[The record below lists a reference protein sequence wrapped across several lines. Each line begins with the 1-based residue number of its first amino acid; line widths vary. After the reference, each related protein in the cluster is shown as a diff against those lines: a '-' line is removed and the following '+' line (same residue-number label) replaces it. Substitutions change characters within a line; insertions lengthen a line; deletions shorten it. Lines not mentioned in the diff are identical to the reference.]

1 MRKLSIWIS
10 ILFYSA
16 KAMAQNA
23 DADRWVDSVFHT
35 LNNDQK
41 IAQLMVVRLSGL
53 TNGSVVF
60 YDKEVEEAINK
71 YNVGG
76 ICLFQGGPAKQAML
90 LNHYQSMAKTPIL
103 ICIDGETGLGMR
115 MLDSVVNLPRQ
126 MMLGAVQD
134 PSIVYKFGTVVA
146 EQCKRAGIQV
156 NYAPVVDV
164 NNNPDNPVI
173 NDRSF
178 GEDKYRV
185 ANYGI
190 QYMKALQD
198 NGIMACAK
206 HFPGHGD
213 VAVDSHLDLPIIMK
227 SREQLD
233 SLELYPFRQIFNAG
247 VGSVMVAHLS
257 VPSIDSTPNKPTSIS
272 TNAVTNLLRNEM
284 GFQGLTFTDALEMK
298 GVAKYY
304 PDGLASV
311 ESLIAG
317 NDMLCLPGDVKNTL
331 DKVKLAIR
339 KKRLKWANIDMHVKK
354 VLYAKYNYGLAKLQ
368 PIAIENIADDLNKDA
383 GSTWKLVAENAL
395 TLLRNNDSAVFPLAV
410 VKRKVAYVAIGATED
425 NYMANRLRDEF
436 KAHVYFFENGQSA
449 EKAEA
454 LAQLV
459 KSRYDVVIIGVHG
472 YSRFPRNNFGIGDAS
487 LKLIKQLQQE
497 NRSVTFAFGNPYAI
511 KNFSDGK
518 VIVAC
523 YDDNDY
529 IQTAALDLLEGK
541 IDPKGKL
548 PVTVSE
554 EFKYGAGITQSLNL
568 LPVAPSQ
575 VGMNDSI
582 RTEIDCIVQDG
593 LNALAFPGAVVLVAK
608 DDKIIY
614 EKAFGK
620 YAFQDSTA
628 VTENTIYDLAS
639 VTKICATTL
648 SVMKLYEEGKLDI
661 NKRLVDYLPSARGT
675 NKENI
680 LVRNLLLHQAGL
692 KAFIPF
698 YKETLDAKE
707 QPGDTYYS
715 LVRSDEF
722 PTRVAESLYLRK
734 DFQDTVYKR
743 MLQSDVAPT
752 GHYLYSDNDFIFLGK
767 IVEAITGESL
777 DNYAKKTFYEPLGLN
792 HTGFLPRTF
801 LPLDSVAP
809 TENEEIFRKQLL
821 RGDVHDPGSAIMGG
835 VAGHAGL
842 FSDAHDMAVIAQL
855 LLNGGTIY
863 GKQIFK
869 KETVD
874 YFTSYQSNVS
884 RRGLGFDKP
893 ERDNATLKE
902 PYPCLSASPQ
912 TFGHTGFTGIGW
924 WVDPK
929 YNMTFIFLSNRV
941 NAAKPN
947 YNKLTAMSI
956 RGRIQEAL
964 YKAMK

>member
-1 MRKLSIWIS
+1 
-10 ILFYSA
+10 
-16 KAMAQNA
+16 MAQNA

-90 LNHYQSMAKTPIL
+90 INHFQSMAKTPIM

-190 QYMKALQD
+190 QYMKALQN
-198 NGIMACAK
+198 NGVMACAK

-213 VAVDSHLDLPIIMK
+213 VSVDSHLDLPIITK

-257 VPSIDSTPNKPTSIS
+257 VPAIDSTPNKPTSIS
-272 TNAVTNLLRNEM
+272 ANAVTNLLRNEM

-331 DKVKLAIR
+331 DKVKQAIK
-339 KKRLKWANIDMHVKK
+339 KKRLTWANIDMHVKK
-354 VLYAKYNYGLAKLQ
+354 VLYAKYNYGLAKLK
-368 PIAIENIADDLNKDA
+368 PVVIENIADDLNKDA
-383 GSTWKLVAENAL
+383 GSTWQLVAENAL
-395 TLLRNNDSAVFPLAV
+395 TLLRNNDSAIFPLAV
-410 VKRKVAYVAIGATED
+410 VKRKVAYIAIGPTED
-425 NYMANRLRDEF
+425 NYMANRLRDDF
-436 KAHVYFFENGQSA
+436 KAHVYFFENTQSV
-449 EKAEA
+449 ERAEA

-459 KSRYDVVIIGVHG
+459 KSRYDVVIIGVHS
-472 YSRFPRNNFGIGDAS
+472 YSRFPRNNFGISDAS

-497 NRSVTFAFGNPYAI
+497 NRSITFAFGNPYAI

-518 VIVAC
+518 LIVAC

-541 IDPKGKL
+541 INPKGKL

-554 EFKYGAGITQSLNL
+554 EFKYGSGITQNL
-568 LPVAPSQ
+568 TLMPVAPSQ
-575 VGMNDSI
+575 VGMKDSVRTQIDSI
-582 RTEIDCIVQDG
+582 VQEG
-593 LNALAFPGAVVLVAK
+593 LNAQAFPGAVVLVAK
-608 DDKIIY
+608 DDKIVY

-620 YAFQDSTA
+620 YAFQDSTP
-628 VTENTIYDLAS
+628 VDINTIYDLAS

-648 SVMKLYEEGKLDI
+648 SVMKLYEEGKLDLD
-661 NKRLVDYLPSARGT
+661 KRLVDYLPSTRGT

-680 LVRNLLLHQAGL
+680 HVRNLLLHQAGL

-698 YKETLDAKE
+698 YKETLDKKE
-707 QPGDTYYS
+707 LPADKYYS
-715 LVRSDEF
+715 LVRTDEF
-722 PTRVAESLYLRK
+722 STRVAESLYVRK

-743 MLQSDVAPT
+743 MLQSELGPP
-752 GHYLYSDNDFIFLGK
+752 GRYLYSDNDFIFLGK

-777 DNYAKKTFYEPLGLN
+777 NNYVKKTFYEPLGLD

-801 LPLDSVAP
+801 LSLDSVAP
-809 TENEEIFRKQLL
+809 TENEATFRKQLL

-842 FSDAHDMAVIAQL
+842 FSDAHDLAVIAQL
-855 LLNGGTIY
+855 LLNGGTID

-869 KETVD
+869 KETID
-874 YFTSYQSNVS
+874 YFTAYHSNIS

-893 ERDNATLKE
+893 EKDNATLKE
-902 PYPCLSASPQ
+902 PYPCLSASSQ

-929 YNMTFIFLSNRV
+929 YNLTYIFLSNRV
-941 NAAKPN
+941 NAAVPN
-947 YNKLTAMSI
+947 YNKLSSMSI

-964 YKAMK
+964 YKAMR

>member
-1 MRKLSIWIS
+1 
-10 ILFYSA
+10 
-16 KAMAQNA
+16 MAQNA

-60 YDKEVEEAINK
+60 YDKDVEEAINK

-90 LNHYQSMAKTPIL
+90 INHFQSIAKTPIM

-126 MMLGAVQD
+126 MMFGAVQD

-178 GEDKYRV
+178 GENKYRV

-213 VAVDSHLDLPIIMK
+213 VSVDSHLDLPIIIK
-227 SREQLD
+227 SRAQLD
-233 SLELYPFRQIFNAG
+233 SLELYPFRQMFNAG

-257 VPSIDSTPNKPTSIS
+257 VPAIDSTPNKPTSIS
-272 TNAVTNLLRNEM
+272 ANAVTSLLRNEM

-331 DKVKLAIR
+331 DKVKHAIK
-339 KKRLKWANIDMHVKK
+339 KKRLKWTDIDMHVKK
-354 VLYAKYNYGLAKLQ
+354 VLYAKYNYGLAKLK
-368 PIAIENIADDLNKDA
+368 PISIENIADDLNKDA
-383 GSTWKLVAENAL
+383 GATWKLVAENAL
-395 TLLRNNDSAVFPLAV
+395 TLLRNNDSAAFPLAV
-410 VKRKVAYVAIGATED
+410 VKRKVAYIAVGATED
-425 NYMANRLRDEF
+425 NYMANRLRDDF
-436 KAHVYFFENGQSA
+436 RAHVYFFENTQSV
-449 EKAEA
+449 EKADA

-459 KSRYDVVIIGVHG
+459 KGRYDVVIIGVHS
-472 YSRFPRNNFGIGDAS
+472 YSRFPRNNFGISDAS

-497 NRSVTFAFGNPYAI
+497 KGSMTFAFGNPYAI

-541 IDPKGKL
+541 INPKGKL

-554 EFKYGAGITQSLNL
+554 EFKYGAGITKNESL

-582 RTEIDCIVQDG
+582 KIQIDSIVQQG
-593 LNALAFPGAVVLVAK
+593 LNAQAFPGAVVLVAK
-608 DDKIIY
+608 DDKIVY

-620 YAFQDSTA
+620 YAFQDSTP
-628 VTENTIYDLAS
+628 VDTNTIYDLAS

-648 SVMKLYEEGKLDI
+648 SVMKLYEEGKLDLD
-661 NKRLVDYLPSARGT
+661 KRLVDYLPSTKGT
-675 NKENI
+675 NKANI

-698 YKETLDAKE
+698 YKETLDKKE
-707 QPGDTYYS
+707 LPTSAYYS
-715 LVRSDEF
+715 PVRTDEF
-722 PTRVAESLYLRK
+722 PTRVAESLYVRK

-743 MLQSDVAPT
+743 MLQSEVGPT
-752 GHYLYSDNDFIFLGK
+752 GRYLYSDNDFIFLGK

-777 DNYAKKTFYEPLGLN
+777 NNYVKKTFYEPLGLN

-809 TENEEIFRKQLL
+809 TENESTFRKQLL

-842 FSDAHDMAVIAQL
+842 FSDAHDLAVIAQL
-855 LLNGGTIY
+855 LLNGGTID
-863 GKQIFK
+863 GKEIFK
-869 KETVD
+869 KETID
-874 YFTSYQSNVS
+874 YFTAYHSGVS

-893 ERDNATLKE
+893 EKDNATLKE

-929 YNMTFIFLSNRV
+929 YNLTYIFLSNRV
-941 NAAKPN
+941 NAAVPN
-947 YNKLTAMSI
+947 YNKLSSMSI
-956 RGRIQEAL
+956 RGKIQEAL
-964 YKAMK
+964 YRAMK

>member
-10 ILFYSA
+10 IFLYTT

-23 DADRWVDSVFHT
+23 NADKWVDSVFHT

-53 TNGSVVF
+53 TNGTVVF
-60 YDKEVEEAINK
+60 YDKEVEEAIKK

-90 LNHYQSMAKTPIL
+90 INRYQAMAKTPIL

-115 MLDSVVNLPRQ
+115 MLDSVVALPRQ

-134 PSIVYKFGTVVA
+134 ASIVYKFGTAVA

-213 VAVDSHLDLPIIMK
+213 VSVDSHLDLPIITK

-257 VPSIDSTPNKPTSIS
+257 VPAIDSTPNKPTSIS
-272 TNAVTNLLRNEM
+272 ANAVTNLLRNEL

-311 ESLIAG
+311 ESLVAG
-317 NDMLCLPGDVKNTL
+317 NDMLCLPGDVTSTI
-331 DKVKLAIR
+331 DKVKQAI
-339 KKRLKWANIDMHVKK
+339 KKKKLKWADIDMHVKK
-354 VLYAKYNYGLAKLQ
+354 VLYAKYNYGLARLQ
-368 PIAIENIADDLNKDA
+368 PVAIENIANDLNKDA
-383 GSTWKLVAENAL
+383 GATWKLVAENAL
-395 TLLRNNDSAVFPLAV
+395 TLLRNNDSALFPLAV
-410 VKRKVAYVAIGATED
+410 VKRKVAYIAVGATED
-425 NYMANRLRDEF
+425 NYMARRLHEDL
-436 KAHVYFFENGQSA
+436 KAHVYFFENAQSV
-449 EKAEA
+449 EKADA

-459 KSRYDVVIIGVHG
+459 KGRYDVVIIGVHG
-472 YSRFPRNNFGIGDAS
+472 YSRFPRNNFGMSEAS
-487 LKLIKQLQQE
+487 LKLIKQLQQD
-497 NRSVTFAFGNPYAI
+497 NRSITFAFGNPYAI
-511 KNFSDGK
+511 KNFSGGK

-529 IQTAALDLLEGK
+529 VQTAALDLLQGK
-541 IDPKGKL
+541 INPKGKL

-554 EFKYGAGITQSLNL
+554 EFKYGAGITQDESL
-568 LPVAPSQ
+568 LPVNPSQ
-575 VGMNDSI
+575 VGMRDSI
-582 RTEIDCIVQDG
+582 REEIDCIVQDG

-620 YAFQDSTA
+620 YAFQDSTP
-628 VTENTIYDLAS
+628 VTANTIYDLAS
-639 VTKICATTL
+639 VTKICATNL
-648 SVMKLYEEGKLDI
+648 SVMKLYEEGRLDI
-661 NKRLVDYLPSARGT
+661 NKRLVDYLPSTKGT

-698 YKETLDAKE
+698 YKETLNAKDL
-707 QPGDTYYS
+707 PGDQYYS

-743 MLQSDVAPT
+743 ILQSDVVAP

-801 LPLDSVAP
+801 LSLDSVAP
-809 TENEEIFRKQLL
+809 TENEDIFRKQLL

-842 FSDAHDMAVIAQL
+842 FSDAHDLAVIAQL
-855 LLNGGTIY
+855 LLNGGTIN

-869 KETVD
+869 KETID
-874 YFTSYQSNVS
+874 YFTSYQSNIS

-893 ERDNATLKE
+893 EKDNATAKD
-902 PYPCLSASPQ
+902 PYPCLSASSQ

-947 YNKLTAMSI
+947 YNKLTSMSI

-964 YKAMK
+964 YKAML